1 MAPTWVNLAT
11 IFLLYTTS
19 SAECERGV
27 SVLSLVLTNKRNLM
41 LQKTLEQL
49 MMIKIQGPSLP
60 ELDWEA
66 AAVLF
71 FSKKRRRAKVDD
83 KYTKGKVSGYKWGDV
98 YGVESKSEDGEE
110 LLEEAKEVEAQELAR
125 GESDGEAPMSKQQKA
140 AAKRKKKAAQKE
152 KRALEKAAKKA
163 KNDGIKARI
172 YSGQNP
178 NGFKSV
184 NEEKEREKRERKRER
199 SEKKEADKA
208 AYDALDD
215 EGKRAHDAAAEE
227 RKQKKKEERA
237 AKKQKLNDS
246 VKQVSPRKTFNGQSV
261 SHSEQ
266 HGQF

>member
-1 MAPTWVNLAT
+1 MGRRV
-11 IFLLYTTS
+11 
-19 SAECERGV
+19 RGGA
-27 SVLSLVLTNKRNLM
+27 R
-41 LQKTLEQL
+41 
-49 MMIKIQGPSLP
+49 
-60 ELDWEA
+60 
-66 AAVLF
+66 
-71 FSKKRRRAKVDD
+71 
-83 KYTKGKVSGYKWGDV
+83 
-98 YGVESKSEDGEE
+98 ESKSEDGEE

-184 NEEKEREKRERKRER
+184 NEEKEREKRERKRKR

>member
-1 MAPTWVNLAT
+1 
-11 IFLLYTTS
+11 
-19 SAECERGV
+19 V

-125 GESDGEAPMSKQQKA
+125 GESDGEAPMSKATESGREEEEESSTEGETCSGESSKEGQERWHQGAHLLRAEPERFQIRQRGKGA
-140 AAKRKKKAAQKE
+140 GEERTETGAKR
-152 KRALEKAAKKA
+152 
-163 KNDGIKARI
+163 
-172 YSGQNP
+172 
-178 NGFKSV
+178 
-184 NEEKEREKRERKRER
+184 
-199 SEKKEADKA
+199 
-208 AYDALDD
+208 
-215 EGKRAHDAAAEE
+215 EE
-227 RKQKKKEERA
+227 RGRQGCVRRA
-237 AKKQKLNDS
+237 
-246 VKQVSPRKTFNGQSV
+246 
-261 SHSEQ
+261 
-266 HGQF
+266 